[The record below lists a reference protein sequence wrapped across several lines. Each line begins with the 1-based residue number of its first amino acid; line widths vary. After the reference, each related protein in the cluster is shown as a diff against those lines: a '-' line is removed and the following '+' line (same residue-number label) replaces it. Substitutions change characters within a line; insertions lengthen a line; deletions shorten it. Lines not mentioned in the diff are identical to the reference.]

1 MEITFT
7 LQYEEHFSIFLN
19 VQKPE
24 LMDIHKSVS
33 TKKCRE
39 YLLWKCKNIYYGKK
53 LCATQRYGKKKKKK
67 NEGKREQVLVHSE
80 W

>member
-1 MEITFT
+1 M
-7 LQYEEHFSIFLN
+7 
-19 VQKPE
+19 
-24 LMDIHKSVS
+24 
-33 TKKCRE
+33 
-39 YLLWKCKNIYYGKK
+39 WKCKNIYYGKK